1 LFKGAVLQSD
11 TAVYVICVVSVIKE
25 CLCVVADIAFPD
37 NKDVISK
44 ISLS

>member
-1 LFKGAVLQSD
+1 LFKGAALQSN
-11 TAVYVICVVSVIKE
+11 TAVYAIYIVSVITE
-25 CLCVVADIAFPD
+25 CLSAVADIAFPY